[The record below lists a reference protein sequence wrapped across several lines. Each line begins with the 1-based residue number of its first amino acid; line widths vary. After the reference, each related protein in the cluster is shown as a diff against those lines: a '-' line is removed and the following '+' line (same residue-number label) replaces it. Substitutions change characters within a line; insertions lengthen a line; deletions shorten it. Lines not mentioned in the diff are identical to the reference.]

1 MVFSKKPPVLLTA
14 GATLLLLGGGAIAY
28 WGLSQR
34 RPEGRHLPVGARAI
48 PADALMA
55 FSLSTESE
63 QWRRLR
69 QFGTAETQGQFD
81 QLLVQWR
88 DRWLTRNG
96 LSFSQDIQPWVGPE
110 VTIAV
115 MPELDSTAAPLQP
128 EALPLPEDASNLLV
142 AVPIADPLKAQ
153 NQLAKLEQ
161 ASAPAQDYKGVAI
174 ETLTSSEGEPL
185 YGALLSPELVVLSN
199 QLATLEQAVDAFKS
213 DQSLVTLP
221 GLSRAFEQLEAGEP
235 FSRFYLN
242 VPAAVQSFA
251 NSAQPA
257 LPPARL
263 EGLKAGRGLAGTLA
277 LEAKGLKL
285 EGISWLAA
293 DGAQTFS
300 SGNGAGQ
307 LPQKLPG
314 DALLMVSGGDF
325 RQFWQDLTAR
335 QSLTALLPIEP
346 ENIAVGLQ
354 AATGLSLEEDLLP
367 WSQGE
372 FALGVLN
379 PPTSNAPAGSKAPLP
394 NPALVL
400 MLKAS
405 DRQAAEATLTELN
418 QVMES
423 RYRFGVSS
431 AELGGVPIT
440 RWTSPFDSLTMSYG
454 WLEGDTV
461 FLSLGETIDAAVAP
475 KPKQPLA
482 QASLFQL
489 TTGAAPRPNNGHF
502 FLNLKALM
510 AAQNSLLLP
519 PLPAGGLVSSQAIEA
534 IGVTATSLS
543 DRQVRYDLF
552 IALSRG
558 NRPGS
563 LPSAEPEA
571 TPEAA
576 PEAKPTPSPAPTP

>member
-1 MVFSKKPPVLLTA
+1 MVLSKKPPVLLTV
-14 GATLLLLGGGAIAY
+14 GAALLLGGGALAY

-34 RPEGRHLPVGARAI
+34 RPEGRNLPVGARAI

-69 QFGTAETQGQFD
+69 QFGTAETQAQFD
-81 QLLVQWR
+81 QLLAQWR

-96 LSFSQDIQPWVGPE
+96 LNFSQDIQPWVGSE

-115 MPELDSTAAPLQP
+115 MPALDPAAAPLQP
-128 EALPLPEDASNLLV
+128 EALPSPEDAGNLLV

-153 NQLAKLEQ
+153 DQLSKLEQ
-161 ASAPAQDYKGVAI
+161 GSAPEQTYKGVTI
-174 ETLTSSEGEPL
+174 ETLSSGEGDPL
-185 YGALLSPELVVLSN
+185 YGALLSPDLAVLSN
-199 QLATLEQAVDAFKS
+199 QLATLEQAIDAFKG

-221 GLSRAFEQLEAGEP
+221 GLGRAFEQLEASAP

-263 EGLKAGRGLAGTLA
+263 EGLKAGRGLAGALT
-277 LEAKGLKL
+277 LEAKGLQI
-285 EGISWLAA
+285 EGVSWLAA
-293 DGAQTFS
+293 DGTQTFS

-346 ENIAVGLQ
+346 ENIAVGLE
-354 AATGLSLEEDLLP
+354 AATGLNLEEDLLP
-367 WSQGE
+367 WSKGE
-372 FALGVLN
+372 FALGVLS
-379 PPTSNAPAGSKAPLP
+379 PPAINAPAGSKAPLP

-405 DRQAAEATLTELN
+405 DRQAAEATLAELN

-423 RYRFGVSS
+423 RYRFGVS
-431 AELGGVPIT
+431 ATELGGVPVT

-461 FLSLGETIDAAVAP
+461 FLTLGETIDAAVAP

-482 QASLFQL
+482 QSSLFQL

-502 FLNLKALM
+502 FL
-510 AAQNSLLLP
+510 
-519 PLPAGGLVSSQAIEA
+519 
-534 IGVTATSLS
+534 TS
-543 DRQVRYDLF
+543 
-552 IALSRG
+552 
-558 NRPGS
+558 RP
-563 LPSAEPEA
+563 
-571 TPEAA
+571 
-576 PEAKPTPSPAPTP
+576 